1 MIPLHGQ
8 CTQRFRLNETRSCYY
23 HFLETNL
30 YIYIFSKRYRQN
42 FLVLYK
48 VDLIEN
54 RPLDYSLI
62 YMA

>member
-1 MIPLHGQ
+1 M
-8 CTQRFRLNETRSCYY
+8 RLAHVIIT
-23 HFLETNL
+23 FWKQI
-30 YIYIFSKRYRQN
+30 YIYNFSKRYRQN

-54 RPLDYSLI
+54 RPLDYSLN

>member
-1 MIPLHGQ
+1 M
-8 CTQRFRLNETRSCYY
+8 RLAHVIIT
-23 HFLETNL
+23 LWKQI

-48 VDLIEN
+48 VDLIAN